1 MQAIA
6 ADRRSLTDVI
16 WRRVILTR
24 GQLLAEKINRQ
35 PGNSMLFPGCLFSIP
50 RCLRDECFRTA
61 ERGSRIRLP
70 DFHFFDESELDL
82 RNLVV
87 QDIHRKVSYRLQ
99 NKIGPDKLKR
109 RNSRFSVYR

>member
-1 MQAIA
+1 M
-6 ADRRSLTDVI
+6 
-16 WRRVILTR
+16 TR
-24 GQLLAEKINRQ
+24 GQLLAEKINRK
-35 PGNSMLFPGCLFSIP
+35 PGNSMLFPGFRFIIHTT
-50 RCLRDECFRTA
+50 CLRDECFRTA
-61 ERGSRIRLP
+61 ERGSRIRFP

-99 NKIGPDKLKR
+99 NKIDPDKLKR